1 MKKTVLTLA
10 VACACAT
17 FALADDNAAPAYKW
31 QANWFDSIGSG
42 ATIDD
47 MKSTNGSWSGLTGA
61 TVSGGALTVELDDTD
76 APASFAVTAGVAADT
91 NTVTKIET
99 TITFTKALADDLPE
113 SVTAQFALAAVDAET
128 DYYALWTGDEEAG
141 WQTLTGATPSD
152 EAVAVKFEI
161 DYKEASK
168 ESPKKTLRV
177 WIGGTQMN
185 VGGVTD
191 IPLTSDGMQIAG
203 FSVTGCGTIANV
215 NGAIQLGVASVGGVK
230 YGTITD
236 AVTAATD
243 GAKIEVL
250 RETDESVVLPE
261 GKEVTIADNG
271 KMKDADITVP
281 ETKTVTVA
289 PAAVEFTG
297 TELAGKSGEYT
308 IPMKVKGGTLKVDL
322 PSEIAEYKE
331 IAKQDRTD
339 DAVKVTLQTKKE
351 ILAEVKPD
359 GAKNLMANE
368 AKLRTFL
375 ANKAT
380 TAYEAADAKAE
391 AIKNAISANGGN
403 GVPLWQ
409 NYVMGT
415 DPEKSL
421 APIANPAG
429 DKSTDG
435 ISLVVPALA
444 GTLGPS
450 GDYAVSYKYK
460 TNDEEKEITP
470 TADGVI
476 QIPLA
481 TGIYSVKAVLE

>member
-1 MKKTVLTLA
+1 MMKPFVFSLC
-10 VACACAT
+10 ACACTT

-31 QANWFDSIGSG
+31 QANWFDSIGTG
-42 ATIDD
+42 ATIED
-47 MKSTNGSWSGLTGA
+47 MKATNGSWGPLTGA
-61 TVSGGALTVELDDTD
+61 TVSGGALTVELDDSEF
-76 APASFAVTAGVAADT
+76 ASFAVAEGVAEDT

-99 TITFTKALADDLPE
+99 TITFTKALEDDL
-113 SVTAQFALAAVDAET
+113 SSLNLTSQQFTLAAVDAET

-141 WQTLTGATPSD
+141 WQTLTGAEPSD
-152 EAVAVKFEI
+152 AAVAVKFEI
-161 DYKEASK
+161 DYKVAAA
-168 ESPKKTLRV
+168 KTLRV

-191 IPLTSDGMQIAG
+191 IPLTSGGTQIAG

-250 RETDESVVLPE
+250 RETNESVTLPDN
-261 GKEVTIADNG
+261 KEVTIADNG

-281 ETKTVTVA
+281 ESKTVTVA
-289 PAAVEFTG
+289 PAAAEFTG

-331 IAKQDRTD
+331 IAKKDRTD
-339 DAVKVTLQTKKE
+339 NAVKVTLQTKQS
-351 ILAEVKPD
+351 ILADVKPD
-359 GAKNLMANE
+359 GTKNLMANE
-368 AKLRTFL
+368 AKLRAFL
-375 ANKAT
+375 AAKAT
-380 TAYEAADAKAE
+380 TAYEAADANAA
-391 AIKNAISANGGN
+391 AIKNAIAESGGN

-429 DKSTDG
+429 DKSADG

-444 GTLGPS
+444 ETLDPS
-450 GDYAVSYKYK
+450 GDYAVSYKV
-460 TNDEEKEITP
+460 NDTAVTP
-470 TADGVI
+470 TAGGVI
-476 QIPLA
+476 QVPLA

>member
-76 APASFAVTAGVAADT
+76 DPASFAVTAGMAADT

-99 TITFTKALADDLPE
+99 TITFTKALADDLPK

-128 DYYALWTGDEEAG
+128 DYYALWTGSEWKALAG
-141 WQTLTGATPSD
+141 DAMPGD

-161 DYKEASK
+161 DYKVASA
-168 ESPKKTLRV
+168 KKLRV
-177 WIGGTQMN
+177 WIGGVQMN

-191 IPLTSDGMQIAG
+191 IPLTSDGTQIAG

-236 AVTAATD
+236 AVAAADD
-243 GAKIEVL
+243 GAKIDVL
-250 RETDESVVLPE
+250 RATDESVVLPLD
-261 GKEVTIADNG
+261 KEVKIADNG
-271 KMKDADITVP
+271 YMSGADITVP
-281 ETKTVTVA
+281 DDQTVTIA
-289 PAAVEFTG
+289 PAAAEFTG
-297 TELAGKSGEYT
+297 TGLGGKSGEYT
-308 IPMKVKGGTLKVDL
+308 IPMTVKGGTLKVDL

-429 DKSTDG
+429 DTSTVG
-435 ISLVVPALA
+435 ISLVIPALA
-444 GTLGPS
+444 ETLDPS
-450 GDYAVSYKYK
+450 GDYAVSYKI
-460 TNDEEKEITP
+460 NDEAVNPEE
-470 TADGVI
+470 GVI

-481 TGIYSVKAVLE
+481 TGTYQIKAVLE

>member
-76 APASFAVTAGVAADT
+76 DPASFAVTAGVAADT

-128 DYYALWTGDEEAG
+128 DYYALWTGSA
-141 WQTLTGATPSD
+141 WQTLTGAVPGD
-152 EAVAVKFEI
+152 AAVAVKFEI
-161 DYKEASK
+161 DYKVADA
-168 ESPKKTLRV
+168 KTLRV
-177 WIGGTQMN
+177 WIGGVQMN

-191 IPLTSDGMQIAG
+191 IPLTSDGTQIAG

-236 AVTAATD
+236 AVAAADD
-243 GAKIEVL
+243 GAKIDVL
-250 RETDESVVLPE
+250 RATDESVVLPE
-261 GKEVTIADNG
+261 GKEVKIADNG
-271 KMKDADITVP
+271 YMSGADITVP
-281 ETKTVTVA
+281 EDQTVTIA
-289 PAAVEFTG
+289 PAAAEFTG
-297 TELAGKSGEYT
+297 TGLGGKSGEYT
-308 IPMKVKGGTLKVDL
+308 IPMTVKGGKLKVDL
-322 PSEIAEYKE
+322 PSEVAQYKE
-331 IAKQDRTD
+331 IASQDRAD
-339 DAVKVTLQTKKE
+339 DAVKVTLQTKQS
-351 ILAEVKPD
+351 ILADVKPD
-359 GAKNLMANE
+359 GSKNLMANE
-368 AKLRTFL
+368 TKLRAFL

-380 TAYEAADAKAE
+380 TAYEAADANAGDIKDAIAE
-391 AIKNAISANGGN
+391 NGEN
-403 GVPLWQ
+403 GIPLWQ

-415 DPEKSL
+415 DPAKSL

-444 GTLGPS
+444 ETLDPS
-450 GDYAVSYKYK
+450 GDYAVSYKI
-460 TNDEEKEITP
+460 NDKAVTP
-470 TADGVI
+470 KDGVI
-476 QIPLA
+476 QVPLA
-481 TGIYSVKAVLE
+481 TGNYSVKAVLE